1 MFYTTQTKQ
10 IITKK
15 NIEKIE
21 KIVNS
26 KLESNPFKR
35 YFSKKFS
42 RS

>member
-15 NIEKIE
+15 KIEKIE

-26 KLESNPFKR
+26 NLESNSFRK
-35 YFSKKFS
+35 YFKKFS

>member
-15 NIEKIE
+15 KIEKIE

-26 KLESNPFKR
+26 NLESNLYRKYFK
-35 YFSKKFS
+35 KIS
-42 RS
+42 RT